1 MSSVLNLQ
9 EIQEIQTKQRDIA
22 YKTENKLLDIFLPL
36 TGSQN
41 GKLDLTIAYDP
52 DLSLAVSKATSQTAY
67 TITKQESGLLMLDF
81 PEISWINPHE
91 SLIYMS
97 FSWSTDHILI
107 QEAVLTNQ
115 WTSRWLAIGKLS
127 ASTIHGN

>member
-52 DLSLAVSKATSQTAY
+52 DLIVDISKATSQTPY
-67 TITKQESGLLMLDF
+67 TITKQESGLLILDF
-81 PEISWINPHE
+81 PEIFGVNPHE
-91 SLIYMS
+91 SLLYVP
-97 FSWSTDHILI
+97 FSWTTNHILI
-107 QEAVLTNQ
+107 EEALLTDK
-115 WTSRWLAIGKLS
+115 WTSRWLAIGQLS